1 MNSTY
6 SSIEDQYVLAGKAR
20 SKLAKCIDVNS
31 RNKDYNLRVLVGHA
45 NLLDKITENVEAHK
59 SAANPLTKNL
69 FSRGHENLSM
79 EHIELSN
86 ARNNS
91 SIDEENTRKADCV
104 DYCEDYCDFYSSDED
119 PDADTLSSTDSEGDD
134 DYEDYDFDYD
144 YSCGDHNKKID
155 TYFGLHT
162 TLDYHHLGHT
172 NSHSEQADELSQ
184 TTPRY
189 NALPAAV
196 PTAWEEHEDDDAR
209 KHDSTSLYGA
219 MPIFRVLSRQ
229 RTVHD
234 GDSSTGESDCASD
247 TEDGSVP
254 LTRFHSCPITA

>member
-1 MNSTY
+1 MTKGKIKRQLSPPHKKFCTIKLNSRILYAYLLFYSYRKKLNTAIAMNSTY
-6 SSIEDQYVLAGKAR
+6 PSIEDQYVLAGKAR

-59 SAANPLTKNL
+59 SAANPPTKNL

-155 TYFGLHT
+155 T
-162 TLDYHHLGHT
+162 
-172 NSHSEQADELSQ
+172 
-184 TTPRY
+184 
-189 NALPAAV
+189 
-196 PTAWEEHEDDDAR
+196 
-209 KHDSTSLYGA
+209 
-219 MPIFRVLSRQ
+219 
-229 RTVHD
+229 
-234 GDSSTGESDCASD
+234 
-247 TEDGSVP
+247 
-254 LTRFHSCPITA
+254 